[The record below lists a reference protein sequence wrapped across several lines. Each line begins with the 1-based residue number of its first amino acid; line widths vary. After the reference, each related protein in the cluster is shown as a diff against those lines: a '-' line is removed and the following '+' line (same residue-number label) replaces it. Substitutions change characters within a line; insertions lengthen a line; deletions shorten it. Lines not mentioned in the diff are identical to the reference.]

1 MKRRKVD
8 KTQFF
13 DESSGMFFGNDL
25 INIDRNNIR
34 PQRSSRWINIKRKTI
49 IEKEKLL
56 MRKVLNKQFIKKQP
70 FTFLFKIN
78 NK

>member
-25 INIDRNNIR
+25 INIDRENIR
-34 PQRSSRWINIKRKTI
+34 P
-49 IEKEKLL
+49 
-56 MRKVLNKQFIKKQP
+56 
-70 FTFLFKIN
+70 
-78 NK
+78 